1 MNRTYVILGLALLCA
16 WTQRAHSQS
25 QPLKGIVWDAPE
37 PPTVRHLLKIHE
49 AGVEAVRL
57 PWVTDNALLE
67 VADTLGLRLFQDM
80 PLEFLPADVL
90 LDTLEYAKRLVWQAT
105 LVSLRHPSAQHF
117 GVSTKS
123 DTSIPR
129 ACEYFEQLAEEA
141 SEFALYYTTAFLE
154 QDQCSEHV
162 DLVLVDVRK
171 GYTPASSLE
180 NWAGST
186 PIGFASI
193 GQKVDDETLG
203 LRREYSPESQARYL
217 ENHLPSLLESTA
229 EVIFVYRWQDFA
241 DTGPQWGLI
250 DAADRERPAYSVLRG
265 IYTDTQ
271 DIFAFDMGSHPRK
284 KPAGSLILAWIVCFL
299 VVILCFWFRRF
310 SEILWRYFL
319 SRALY
324 RETLYRECAL
334 LGGASFVFVVAQG
347 LLAAAAILIFIEAF
361 AELRL
366 TEAIAAPLNPYIRS
380 RMANLA
386 SSPSLLVL
394 VTVAAYLMF
403 QLLSAT
409 FGALGARKAINT
421 STEQFFV
428 ISGMAYIPMA
438 LLIPMVM
445 IAPSLNPDRF
455 GQLALVI
462 ALTWIAVKVYCIAG
476 SAMDCAAFGR
486 GQARG
491 SSLGILT
498 LPFLSAV
505 TFVILLA
512 LPDTRDYLNFYW
524 HLIFRG

>member
-1 MNRTYVILGLALLCA
+1 MNRAYVILGLVVICA

-25 QPLKGIVWDAPE
+25 QPLKGVVWDAPE
-37 PPTVRHLLKIHE
+37 PPTVRHLLEMHD
-49 AGVEAVRL
+49 AGVEALRL
-57 PWVTDNALLE
+57 PWVADNALLE

-80 PLEFLPADVL
+80 PLEFLPADIL
-90 LDTLEYAKRLVWQAT
+90 LDSLDYAKRLVWQAT
-105 LVSLRHPSAQHF
+105 VVSLLHPSAQHF

-129 ACEYFEQLAEEA
+129 ACEYFEELAEEA
-141 SEFALYYTTAFLE
+141 SELVLYYTTAFLE

-171 GYTPASSLE
+171 GYTPTSVLE
-180 NWAGST
+180 NWAGQT

-203 LRREYSPESQARYL
+203 LRQKYSPESQARYL
-217 ENHLPSLLESTA
+217 ENHLPPLLGSTA

-250 DAADRERPAYSVLRG
+250 DAANRERPAYSVLKG
-265 IYTDTQ
+265 IYTNTQ
-271 DIFAFDMGSHPRK
+271 DIFAFDMGRHPRM
-284 KPAGSLILAWIVCFL
+284 KPAWSLILAWTACFL

-310 SEILWRYFL
+310 SEILRRYFF
-319 SRALY
+319 SRVLY

-334 LGGASFVFVVAQG
+334 LGAASFVFVVAQG

-366 TEAIAAPLNPYIRS
+366 TEAIAAPLNPYIRG
-380 RMANLA
+380 RVANLA
-386 SSPSLLVL
+386 SSPSLLIL

-421 STEQFFV
+421 SMEQFFV

-445 IAPSLNPDRF
+445 IAPSLSPDRF
-455 GQLALVI
+455 GHLALVL
-462 ALTWIAVKVYCIAG
+462 ALTWIALKIYCIVG
-476 SAMDCAAFGR
+476 SAVDCAAFGR

-491 SSLGILT
+491 SSLGILV
-498 LPFLSAV
+498 LPLLFAV
-505 TFVILLA
+505 TVVAILA
-512 LPDTRDYLNFYW
+512 LPDTKDYLTFYW